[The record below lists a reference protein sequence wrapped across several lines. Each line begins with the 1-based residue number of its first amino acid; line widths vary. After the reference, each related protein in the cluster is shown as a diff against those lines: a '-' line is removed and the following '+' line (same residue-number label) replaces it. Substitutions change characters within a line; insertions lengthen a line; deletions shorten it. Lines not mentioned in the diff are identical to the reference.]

1 MGFDPEAIEIAR
13 QTVESELPARRRA
26 LNREIGQIRS
36 EFNRHGQMDSLGL
49 FESIA
54 DACAR
59 EIESGAARLW
69 EIIHR
74 CVLDTGV
81 EPDDDLANGLNR
93 EARNLLDHYCV
104 ADAEGMFNYEVQRS
118 KLPPDIKEGAGFRVR
133 VIGARQKLHAEIRLF
148 ALSLKNQ
155 ARARG
160 ASSGGP
166 VFHVY
171 APVGA
176 IQTGAASQAFVNQE
190 LDAGERTQLLA
201 ALQRIAAGIGNTS
214 VFTAT
219 RASEI
224 REVVEDTRAELEKS
238 RPNRTLLWAKLSAV
252 ASMIRAVPVL
262 DSGYQV
268 IRAIAAAHGIALP

>member
-13 QTVESELPARRRA
+13 LTVESELPARRRA

-36 EFNRHGQMDSLGL
+36 EFIRHGQTDSSGL

-81 EPDDDLANGLNR
+81 EPDDDLANDLIR

-104 ADAEGMFNYEVQRS
+104 TDAEGMFNYEVQRS
-118 KLPPDIKEGAGFRVR
+118 KLPPDFKEGAGFRVR

-148 ALSLKNQ
+148 ARSLMNQ

-160 ASSGGP
+160 AGVGAQ
-166 VFHVY
+166 VFNVY

-176 IQTGAASQAFVNQE
+176 IQTGPSAQAFVTQE
-190 LDAGERTQLLA
+190 LDASERNELLE
-201 ALQRIAAGIGNTS
+201 ALERIATDLASAAT
-214 VFTAT
+214 VTA
-219 RASEI
+219 ADADEISEA
-224 REVVEDTRAELEKS
+224 VEDTRAELEKQ
-238 RPNRTLLWAKLSAV
+238 RPNRMLLWAKLSAV

-262 DSGYQV
+262 ESGYQV
-268 IRAIAAAHGIALP
+268 IRGIALVHGIALP